1 MDERVA
7 EPSTSVSPPRPAVT
21 VGGGDSR
28 LQRGAYVT
36 DGINLY
42 EVTAIRRRGSSGR
55 LAMTRVEIE
64 NCRSFTRIELLP
76 EKIRRSFELV
86 RPAPVPD
93 CPDVFEDIAWS

>member
-7 EPSTSVSPPRPAVT
+7 EPSSSVSPPLLAVT
-21 VGGGDSR
+21 AGGGDPR

-42 EVTAIRRRGSSGR
+42 EVSAICRRGSSGR
-55 LAMTRVEIE
+55 LTTTRVEIE
-64 NCRSFTRIELLP
+64 NCRTFTRIELLP

-86 RPAPVPD
+86 RPAPVAD
-93 CPDVFEDIAWS
+93 CPDLFEDIAWS